1 MKNIKTYLTLLLS
14 FAASMLYAVTLPQAP
29 FGGGYD
35 LYDENHDYVQYSVGT
50 EIRNINVIISTVN
63 DSWGESCLETSFGD
77 KSKCADCCGIT
88 WESQEVE
95 RAEDEIKYDRCLEIC
110 KEGTSLPL
118 GSTLWLLPFVLV
130 YAAFKRYRTNK
141 QEVID

>member
-14 FAASMLYAVTLPQAP
+14 SAASMLYAVTLPQAP

-77 KSKCADCCGIT
+77 KSKCADCCGDT
-88 WESQEVE
+88 WVLEGE
-95 RAEDEIKYDRCLEIC
+95 RDEDEIKYDRCLEIC

>member
-63 DSWGESCLETSFGD
+63 DGWGDTCWETYQE
-77 KSKCADCCGIT
+77 KSKCADCCGFT
-88 WESQEVE
+88 WESLGGKE
-95 RAEDEIKYDRCLEIC
+95 EDEIKHTRCLEIC
-110 KEGTSLPL
+110 GEGTSLPL
-118 GSTLWLLPFVLV
+118 GSTLWLIPFVLV
-130 YAAFKRYRTNK
+130 YAAFKRFRTNK

>member
-63 DSWGESCLETSFGD
+63 DGWGDTCWKTYQE
-77 KSKCADCCGIT
+77 KSKCADCCGDT
-88 WESQEVE
+88 WVLEGE
-95 RAEDEIKYDRCLEIC
+95 RDEDEIKYERCLEIC
-110 KEGTSLPL
+110 GEGTSLPL
-118 GSTLWLLPFVLV
+118 GSTLWLLPFVFA
-130 YAAFKRYRTNK
+130 YAAFKRFRTNK

>member
-14 FAASMLYAVTLPQAP
+14 SAASMLYAVTLPQAP

-88 WESQEVE
+88 WESQEGKE
-95 RAEDEIKYDRCLEIC
+95 EDEIKYDRCLEIC

-130 YAAFKRYRTNK
+130 YAAFKRFRTNK

>member
-14 FAASMLYAVTLPQAP
+14 SAASMLYAVTLPQAP

-63 DSWGESCLETSFGD
+63 DGWGDTCWETYKD
-77 KSKCADCCGIT
+77 KSKCADCCGDT
-88 WESQEVE
+88 WVLEGK
-95 RAEDEIKYDRCLEIC
+95 RDEDEIKYDRCLEIC

-118 GSTLWLLPFVLV
+118 GSTLWLLPLV
-130 YAAFKRYRTNK
+130 FANPAIKRFRTNK

>member
-63 DSWGESCLETSFGD
+63 DVWGDTCWETYQD
-77 KSKCADCCGIT
+77 KSKCADCCGDT
-88 WESQEVE
+88 WVSQGGSND
-95 RAEDEIKYDRCLEIC
+95 DEIKYDRCLEIC
-110 KEGTSLPL
+110 KEGKSLPL

-130 YAAFKRYRTNK
+130 YAAFKRFRTNK